1 MKLNEYTFKDIVN
14 GLLGECYPYGSETY
28 DKERYANLLDKIN
41 IVENL
46 IEEII
51 DAGKLYNRSEHSIL
65 HISNRANEYL
75 TYLRDWL
82 CDIEYLPPR
91 EIEDE

>member
-1 MKLNEYTFKDIVN
+1 MKLNKYTFEDVVN

-28 DKERYANLLDKIN
+28 DKERYSNLLNKID

-51 DAGKLYNRSEHSIL
+51 DAGKLYNRSESSIL

-75 TYLRDWL
+75 TDLRDLL